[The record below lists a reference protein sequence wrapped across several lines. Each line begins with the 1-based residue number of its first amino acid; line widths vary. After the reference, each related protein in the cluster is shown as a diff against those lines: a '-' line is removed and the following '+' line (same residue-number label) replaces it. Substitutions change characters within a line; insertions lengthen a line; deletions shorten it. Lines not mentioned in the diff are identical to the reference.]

1 MAGVKDFTFEWQIE
15 NFSLIRGKLRSVP
28 FIAFPIDKKAK
39 WQLHLNLKFGRD
51 VYVIGLDRVLNHKG
65 VEVIHLEYKLTVVA
79 LDDSFEATNSKSSFS
94 RDGSKNEESERVLLD
109 VNDYLKMRR
118 SSYLPSDTLTVRC
131 WMTRDETI
139 PVKRLPTPDV
149 GPKYCLAR
157 TRFKVKRTA
166 FIACM
171 ENFREFFGHEP
182 VEMRIKSASHNRQ
195 PVSIQLGLTD
205 QGMLTMRLDFELK
218 VLGKWYTFRWYLL
231 DESDTRTLLGYRES
245 VVGLGKTEFPANL
258 SKRYVEQRRNILLP
272 NDDLSLHCELC
283 IVDQRE
289 VSRVEKIEWN
299 LPSLYNQWPF
309 PSDILNLLVTALEK
323 KKFTDVTVNTETNF
337 TGRRF
342 SNDYSIEA
350 HSVVLRMRS
359 LQCRT
364 ALAYDHGCSLELIPK
379 VVYTT
384 IRDYS
389 LLKLALYFMYMD
401 GEVNGISFKDTVKL
415 FLNDQLVRAPLKKR
429 LADHFERLTDLEH
442 YCTALKLSLEYDAQ
456 SLFKIAQDFVLR
468 NDQVVFG
475 LQCWKELKIERPE
488 LVAKTMLMH

>member
-1 MAGVKDFTFEWQIE
+1 MAGVKDFTCEWQIE

-28 FIAFPIDKKAK
+28 FIAFPIDKNAK

-51 VYVIGLDRVLNHKG
+51 VYVIGLDRVVNHKG
-65 VEVIHLEYKLTVVA
+65 VEVIHLVYKLTVVS
-79 LDDSFEATNSKSSFS
+79 LDESFEATNSKASFS
-94 RDGSKNEESERVLLD
+94 RDGSRNEESERVLLD

-166 FIACM
+166 FIACI
-171 ENFREFFGHEP
+171 ENFRKFSGHEP
-182 VEMRIKSASHNRQ
+182 VEMRIKSASH
-195 PVSIQLGLTD
+195 S
-205 QGMLTMRLDFELK
+205 
-218 VLGKWYTFRWYLL
+218 
-231 DESDTRTLLGYRES
+231 LGYEDVARGCRES

-272 NDDLSLHCELC
+272 NGDLSLHCELC
-283 IVDQRE
+283 IVDQK

-299 LPSLYNQWPF
+299 LPSFHNQWPF
-309 PSDILNLLVTALEK
+309 PSDILNLLLTALEK
-323 KKFTDVTVNTETNF
+323 KKFTDVTVNTETIF

-359 LQCRT
+359 LQCRA
-364 ALAYDHGCSLELIPK
+364 ALAYDHGCS
-379 VVYTT
+379 
-384 IRDYS
+384 
-389 LLKLALYFMYMD
+389 
-401 GEVNGISFKDTVKL
+401 
-415 FLNDQLVRAPLKKR
+415 
-429 LADHFERLTDLEH
+429 
-442 YCTALKLSLEYDAQ
+442 
-456 SLFKIAQDFVLR
+456 
-468 NDQVVFG
+468 
-475 LQCWKELKIERPE
+475 PE
-488 LVAKTMLMH
+488 LVLNEAVYALLHINYT